1 MAMAKVASIG
11 ECMIELRHRGERELD
26 LGFGGDT
33 LNFAVYL
40 ARLTRG
46 RGVSV
51 DYVTALGDDPYSDA
65 MLAMWRAEG
74 IGCQLVARLPGRLP
88 GLHTIRTDAHGE
100 RTFTYWRSASAARD
114 VLRGAHAP
122 RLLERLAGY
131 DLFYLSGITLSI
143 LDPAQR
149 DTLILLADRVRAQGG
164 RVVFDSNFRPAGWPD
179 PAEAREAFDRMLRRV
194 DIALPTLDDDQ
205 VLFGVKDAA
214 ECARRLHGLGVGEV
228 AVKLG
233 RLGCRLSSGGR
244 TAEVAAEPVARVVD
258 STAAGDSFNAG
269 YLAARLLGAAPETAA
284 RLGNRLAA
292 RVIAHPGAV
301 IPAAAMADVG
311 VESS

>member
-1 MAMAKVASIG
+1 MAKVASIG

-40 ARLTRG
+40 ARLSRG
-46 RGVSV
+46 RDVAV

-74 IGCQLVARLPGRLP
+74 IGCDLVARLPGRLP

-100 RTFTYWRSASAARD
+100 RSFTYWRSASAARD
-114 VLRGAHAP
+114 VLRGAHGSRIA
-122 RLLERLAGY
+122 ERLAGY
-131 DLFYLSGITLSI
+131 DLLYLSGITLSI
-143 LDPAQR
+143 LDPPQR
-149 DTLILLADRVRAQGG
+149 ETLIGLADRLRARGG
-164 RVVFDSNFRPAGWPD
+164 RVAFDSNFRPAGWPD
-179 PAEAREAFDRMLRRV
+179 RDEARKAFDRMLQRV

-205 VLFGVKDAA
+205 ALFGVEDAA
-214 ECARRLHGLGVGEV
+214 ACARRLHALGVAEV

-233 RLGCRLSSGGR
+233 PLGCWLSSGGR
-244 TAEVAAEPVARVVD
+244 GAAVPAEPVARVVD

-269 YLAARLLGAAPETAA
+269 YLSARLAGAETEAAA

-292 RVIAHPGAV
+292 RVIAHPGAIV
-301 IPAAAMADVG
+301 PADAMADLMPDA
-311 VESS
+311 S